1 MATDWQFALLAVCID
16 QPTGDQLAGA
26 IGFDSGDSQTFL
38 NGTTVTRDGVTGRFA
53 SIPLKQT
60 GHDAVAEFLQPVG
73 PYPTWNA
80 RGYSDA
86 QVQALQTIFPS
97 RLLGDASIRSTAME
111 WLASEGWTVD
121 G

>member
-1 MATDWQFALLAVCID
+1 MGTQWDRALLVVCTS
-16 QPTGDQLAGA
+16 PELGDQLAAA
-26 IGFDSGDSQTFL
+26 IGYDTGDGETFT
-38 NGTTVTRDGVTGRFA
+38 NGTTVTRDGVTGKFA

-60 GHDAVAEFLQPVG
+60 GHDAVAEFLSPVG

-86 QVQALQTIFPS
+86 QVRALHGIFPS